1 MVSQGRFERPTFPLG
16 GSKDSQQTQGRTRES
31 GALRSIEY
39 SGTQRYSVFCC
50 HPAVTVEPLKT
61 KITQKLIGSLAA
73 EAKAY
78 RVHDTVQP
86 GFFIRVLPSGHKSYM
101 VTWGRNKNATLG
113 RVGVLTLD
121 QARTEAAQYL
131 ADAHAHGE
139 PLAVAQGRK
148 GIALPSLREFI
159 DDTYMPWFKAH
170 HKGHEKTLHTL
181 NNNFDAIMPRRL
193 GDITGRDLEQI
204 RTGWMQA
211 GNKPSTE
218 NRKMGSISGVF
229 SRAVEWDYIPDH
241 TLAKLK
247 QLKVDSNGVIRYL
260 STQEAKRLRE
270 ALDARQDEAR
280 AERETANKWRADRG
294 KEQMQSLLQLPFT
307 DHLKPMV
314 LVSLNTGMRRGEL
327 FDLKWPAVNFDTRT
341 VTVAG
346 DTTKTS
352 DTRHIPMNKEAF
364 AVLDEWRKQG
374 GDSQY
379 VFPGQDGGRF
389 EDVKSAWLKLLE
401 RAQIKA
407 FRWHDMR
414 HDFASRLVMAGVPL
428 NTVRDLLGHADI
440 KMTLR
445 YAHLAPGTKAAAVE
459 LI

>member
-1 MVSQGRFERPTFPLG
+1 MET
-16 GSKDSQQTQGRTRES
+16 E
-31 GALRSIEY
+31 
-39 SGTQRYSVFCC
+39 RYSAFCC

-73 EAKAY
+73 EATAY

-181 NNNFDAIMPRRL
+181 NNNFDAIMSRRL

-211 GNKPSTE
+211 GNKPSTV

-229 SRAVEWDYIPDH
+229 SRAAEWDYIADH
-241 TLAKLK
+241 PLAKLK
-247 QLKVDSNGVIRYL
+247 QLKVDSKGVIRYL
-260 STQEAKRLRE
+260 TADENKRLRE
-270 ALDARQDEAR
+270 AMDARQDEMR
-280 AERETANKWRADRG
+280 AERESANTWRTDRHRDP
-294 KEQMQSLLQLPFT
+294 MPSLLELPFT

-327 FDLKWPAVNFDTRT
+327 FDLKWSAVNFDTKT
-341 VTVAG
+341 ITVAG
-346 DTTKTS
+346 ATTKTS
-352 DTRHIPMNKEAF
+352 DTRHIPMNKETIGTLKA
-364 AVLDEWRKQG
+364 WKKQV
-374 GDSQY
+374 SKSPY
-379 VFPGQDGGRF
+379 VFPGQGGGRF

-401 RAQIKA
+401 RALIDG

-428 NTVRDLLGHADI
+428 NKVRDLLGHADI

>member
-1 MVSQGRFERPTFPLG
+1 MKPE
-16 GSKDSQQTQGRTRES
+16 
-31 GALRSIEY
+31 
-39 SGTQRYSVFCC
+39 RYSAFCC
-50 HPAVTVEPLKT
+50 HPAVTVESLKT

-159 DDTYMPWFKAH
+159 DDTYMPWFKTH

-181 NNNFDAIMPRRL
+181 NNNFDTIMPRRL
-193 GDITGRDLEQI
+193 GDITGRDLDQI
-204 RTGWMQA
+204 RTGWMQS
-211 GNKPSTE
+211 GNKPSTV

-229 SRAVEWDYIPDH
+229 SRAVEWEYIDAHPMDR
-241 TLAKLK
+241 LK
-247 QLKVDSNGVIRYL
+247 ALKIDSLGLVRYL
-260 STQEAKRLRE
+260 DAEETKRLRE

-280 AERETANKWRADRG
+280 AERESANKWRTDRG
-294 KEQMQSLLQLPFT
+294 KELMPSLLQVPFT
-307 DHLKPMV
+307 DHLKPLV

-327 FDLKWPAVNFDTRT
+327 FDLKWSAVNFQTKT
-341 VTVAG
+341 ITAAG
-346 DTTKTS
+346 ATTKTS
-352 DTRHIPMNKEAF
+352 DTRHIPMNKETVR
-364 AVLDEWRKQG
+364 VLEDWKKLAGKSR
-374 GDSQY
+374 Y
-379 VFPGQDGGRF
+379 VFPSQEGGRL

-401 RAQIKA
+401 RANIEG

>member
-1 MVSQGRFERPTFPLG
+1 MKT
-16 GSKDSQQTQGRTRES
+16 D
-31 GALRSIEY
+31 
-39 SGTQRYSVFCC
+39 RYSDFCC
-50 HPAVTVEPLKT
+50 HPAVTVNPLKT
-61 KITQKLIGSLAA
+61 KITQKLIGGLAA

-139 PLAVAQGRK
+139 PLAVTQGRK
-148 GIALPSLREFI
+148 GSALPSLREFI
-159 DDTYMPWFKAH
+159 DDTYMPWFETH
-170 HKGHEKTLHTL
+170 HKGHQKTRHTL
-181 NNNFDAIMPRRL
+181 NNNFEAIMSQRL
-193 GDITGRDLEQI
+193 DAITGRDLDQI
-204 RTGWMQA
+204 RTGWMQS
-211 GNKPSTE
+211 GNKPSTV
-218 NRKMGSISGVF
+218 NRKMGSISGVL
-229 SRAVEWDYIPDH
+229 SRAVEWEYIEAHP
-241 TLAKLK
+241 LERLK
-247 QLKVDSNGVIRYL
+247 ALKVDSMGLVRYL
-260 STQEAKRLRE
+260 DADETKRLRE
-270 ALDARQDEAR
+270 ALDTRQDEAR
-280 AERETANKWRADRG
+280 AERETANQWRADRG
-294 KEQMQSLLQLPFT
+294 KELMPSLLQVTFT

-327 FDLKWPAVNFDTRT
+327 FDLKWSSVNFHTKT
-341 VTVAG
+341 ITAAG
-346 DTTKTS
+346 ATTKTS
-352 DTRHIPMNKEAF
+352 DTRHIPMNKETLG
-364 AVLDEWRKQG
+364 VLKDWKKQAG
-374 GDSQY
+374 KSQY
-379 VFPGQDGGRF
+379 VFPSQAGGRL

-401 RAQIKA
+401 RANIEG

-459 LI
+459 LL